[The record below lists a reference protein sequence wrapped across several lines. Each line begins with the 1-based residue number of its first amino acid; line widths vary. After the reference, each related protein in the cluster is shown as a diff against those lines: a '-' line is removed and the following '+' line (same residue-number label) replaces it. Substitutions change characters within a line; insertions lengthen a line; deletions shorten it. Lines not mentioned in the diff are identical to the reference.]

1 MTLLF
6 QAFLSI
12 SAIRKQ
18 ELVFEN
24 YIDASLRF
32 QNKTIQ
38 IDLAVNNGLDSKRIL
53 CQIMKNKRSRAL
65 LRKIEK
71 ILPFNFRKI

>member
-65 LRKIEK
+65 FRKIEK